1 MNQQVIECIRWLLP
15 GNCLLCRQ
23 PHARAQPICVACEA
37 SLSLNNV
44 TCIRCALPL
53 GDKPDTPRRPARAH
67 LTHPDQLSLQKIDSP
82 GTVAVASTRSGA
94 LTPEPLFSCPACSRR
109 PPDFDSTV
117 APFLMRTGIRAL
129 IHLWK
134 FQNRPQLTRLLAEL
148 FLHALATHGTR
159 APEAS
164 AAQAPDDEPWL
175 FVPIPT
181 QWQRHIRR
189 GFDHTWLLAQA
200 LGALWC
206 GDSTVCAALRNQ
218 QSRGA
223 QHRMNRNDRWAKSE
237 SRFVAGSTVCNRRV
251 VLIDDV
257 MTTGATARAAAT
269 ACRRAGA
276 QTVHVWCLART
287 PDPAAAR

>member
-1 MNQQVIECIRWLLP
+1 
-15 GNCLLCRQ
+15 
-23 PHARAQPICVACEA
+23 
-37 SLSLNNV
+37 
-44 TCIRCALPL
+44 
-53 GDKPDTPRRPARAH
+53 
-67 LTHPDQLSLQKIDSP
+67 
-82 GTVAVASTRSGA
+82 
-94 LTPEPLFSCPACSRR
+94 
-109 PPDFDSTV
+109 
-117 APFLMRTGIRAL
+117 MRTGIRAL

-148 FLHALATHGTR
+148 FLDAIATHSTR

-164 AAQAPDDEPWL
+164 ASQLPDDEPWL

-200 LGALWC
+200 LSALWC

-218 QSRGA
+218 QSRAA

-276 QTVHVWCLART
+276 QTVQVWCLART
-287 PDPAAAR
+287 PDTAAAR

>member
-1 MNQQVIECIRWLLP
+1 MKQQVIECIRWLLP
-15 GNCLLCRQ
+15 GNCVLCQQ
-23 PHARAQPICVACEA
+23 PHARAKPICIACEA
-37 SLSLNNV
+37 GFSVNDVSC
-44 TCIRCALPL
+44 TRCALPL
-53 GDKPDTPRRPARAH
+53 HDKPDTARRPTRAH
-67 LTHPDQLSLQKIDSP
+67 LTQPDQLSLQKIDSLGTSAFASVRSVAITP
-82 GTVAVASTRSGA
+82 G
-94 LTPEPLFSCPACSRR
+94 PLYSCPACSRR
-109 PPDFDSTV
+109 PPDFDSTI

-148 FLHALATHGTR
+148 FLDAVATHSSR

-164 AAQAPDDEPWL
+164 ASQPPDDEPWL

-181 QWQRHIRR
+181 QWQRQIRR

-206 GDSTVCAALRNQ
+206 GDATVCAALRNQ
-218 QSRGA
+218 QSRAA
-223 QHRMNRNDRWAKSE
+223 QHRMNRSNRWAQSE
-237 SRFVAGSTVCNRRV
+237 SRFVAESTVCNRRV

-257 MTTGATARAAAT
+257 MTTGATTRAAAT

-276 QTVHVWCLART
+276 QTVQVWCLART
-287 PDPAAAR
+287 PDPGAAR